1 MVLNCWTCRITLFLS
16 STRSYFNYLPHL
28 TSYGENDKSTNT
40 VGTPYNTVPYTTG
53 SNIARLGHGSQNL
66 WSKLWIQVVKEI
78 LNRFP
83 SVLLSREKASP
94 QENSRYLRPLNCDS
108 PRSYHHM
115 CRRHPPLIW
124 HNRHY
129 MPLWPSIHGLI
140 DANCISSLF
149 TDTWAHRHRH
159 PADFCLQARWTRSVL
174 PK

>member
-1 MVLNCWTCRITLFLS
+1 MVYWCASLGINELTQQCQVHFLYIPVS
-16 STRSYFNYLPHL
+16 
-28 TSYGENDKSTNT
+28 T

-53 SNIARLGHGSQNL
+53 SNIARLGHGSQNS
-66 WSKLWIQVVKEI
+66 WSKLWIPVVKEI

-149 TDTWAHRHRH
+149 TDTWAHRH